1 MPFLGHF
8 WALFIVL
15 LFWVAVIALIIW
27 VIRRLSPAGNS
38 SANALNILKE
48 RFARGEIDQ
57 QEYEKRK
64 DALKHP

>member
-1 MPFLGHF
+1 MPFFGHF

-27 VIRRLSPAGNS
+27 VIRRLSPAGGS
-38 SANALNILKE
+38 SANALNILNE

-57 QEYEKRK
+57 TEYEKRK
-64 DALKHP
+64 DALQNS

>member
-8 WALFIVL
+8 WTLFIVL

-27 VIRRLSPAGNS
+27 LIRRVSPAGGP
-38 SANALNILKE
+38 SANALNILSE

-64 DALKHP
+64 DALKDP

>member
-27 VIRRLSPAGNS
+27 VIRRVSPAGGS
-38 SANALNILKE
+38 SASALNILRE

-57 QEYEKRK
+57 QEYDKRK
-64 DALKHP
+64 AALQDP